1 MAGRAQT
8 FELEHDG
15 LRLVGVRWG
24 RHPGRGT
31 VLLLHGGGQTRHSWA
46 RTARRLEAAGYV
58 AVAVDFRGHGDS
70 EWDPAGDYS
79 LDAFAG
85 DLVAI
90 VATLPE
96 RPTLVGASL
105 GGITALLAAGEHA
118 DLARALVLVDV
129 VVAVEPAGQDRIRA
143 FMTAHLDG
151 VDTLAEV
158 GDAIAAYNP
167 NRPRPRTLDGLR
179 KVVRRRDDGRWHW
192 HWDPAFIRIGDEPQR
207 QIDRRRLRAAAARV
221 EIPTLLV
228 RGGRSDVVSDRGIAD
243 MLALIPH
250 AEVVEIGGAG
260 HMVAGDDNDVF
271 AVALEAFL
279 ARLAADESEPAGDG
293 EAA

>member
-8 FELEHDG
+8 FELEHAG
-15 LRLVGVRWG
+15 LRLVGDRWG
-24 RHPGRGT
+24 RRPQRGT
-31 VLLLHGGGQTRHSWA
+31 VLLLHGGGQTRQSWA
-46 RTARRLEAAGYV
+46 RTARRLEAAGYL
-58 AVAVDFRGHGDS
+58 AVAIDSRGHGDS
-70 EWDPAGDYS
+70 GWDPAGDYS

-85 DLVAI
+85 DLLAV
-90 VATLPE
+90 VDSLPE

-105 GGITALLAAGEHA
+105 GGITALLAAGEHPG
-118 DLARALVLVDV
+118 LARALVLVDV
-129 VVAVEPAGQDRIRA
+129 VVAVESAGQDRIRA
-143 FMTAHLDG
+143 FMRAHLEG
-151 VDTLAEV
+151 FATLAEV
-158 GDAIAAYNP
+158 ADAIAAYNP
-167 NRPRPRTLDGLR
+167 HRPRPRTLDGLR

-207 QIDRRRLRAAAARV
+207 RVDRRRLRDAAARI

-243 MLALIPH
+243 MLALIPQ
-250 AEVVEIGGAG
+250 AQVVEIGGAG

-271 AVALEAFL
+271 ARALEAFL
-279 ARLAADESEPAGDG
+279 ARLPAGAGEPAGDG